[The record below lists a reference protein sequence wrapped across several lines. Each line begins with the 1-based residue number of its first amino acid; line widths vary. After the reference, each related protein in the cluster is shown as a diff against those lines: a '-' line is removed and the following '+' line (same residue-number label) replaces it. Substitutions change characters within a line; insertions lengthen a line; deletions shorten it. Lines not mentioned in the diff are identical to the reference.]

1 MRTPTI
7 IQMEATECGAV
18 SLGIILAAYGR
29 WVPVEELRTLCGI
42 NRDGS
47 NLLSIVR
54 AGQHFGLTCEA
65 YRRSLDDLKKTKALG
80 ILYWGF
86 NHFVVFEG
94 YSGGYFRIN
103 DPASGPRRIPEKEFG
118 LYYTGIYV
126 EGKKTAAFTKGGQ
139 RPSTLGWLL
148 GRLRYSKEMFFCI
161 FLAAL
166 ILVFPTLCTAVYNKI
181 FYDDILVD
189 EPYWIRPFITIF
201 VATLLFQGVF
211 TWFKSIWVEKLCR
224 KLGLSAS
231 SEFFWHC
238 LRLPTLFFSSRHAGD
253 LATRVSE
260 NDKVAKLLSGDLSSN
275 LLNILLI
282 GIYGVLMLMFD
293 PFLTLIG
300 IAAIVLNG
308 VVLMSIRRYRTDM
321 NKKLVQ
327 QIGKQFAVAS
337 GGIQMIETFK
347 SSGQEDLFFTR
358 WADTQVATV
367 NSSQKLQKIAGVL
380 DLIPGLMAGVTNAVL
395 FCLGGLQVM
404 EGKMTFGDLIAFQAL
419 MGYFIAPVNGL
430 TSLYGELQDVTANIG
445 RLNDVLLNKQDSLL
459 LEQEKQMASPMVLT
473 SIQNRLKGKIELR
486 NVFFAYNPL
495 ARPLIENFSLTIEP
509 GQRVALVGAS
519 GSGKTT
525 IARMV
530 AGLTRPT
537 GGEIFFDNVPMRE
550 IPRNVLAES
559 IAMVN
564 QEIVLFAGTIRENMS
579 MWNPS
584 ITDGD
589 LVQAAKDAD
598 IYEAIMART
607 GAFGAAVE
615 QLGQNFSGGQRQRLE
630 IARSL
635 AGNPSVLIMDEAT
648 NSLDTITER
657 QIDTNIR
664 NRKLTMLI
672 SAHRLSTIRD
682 SDEIIVLSDGI
693 IVERGKHEDLMKN
706 KRFYT
711 KLIQSE

>member
-18 SLGIILAAYGR
+18 ALGIILAAYKR
-29 WVPVEELRTLCGI
+29 WVPIEELRTLCGV

-47 NLLSIVR
+47 SLYNVVR
-54 AGQHFGLTCEA
+54 AGQHFGLTCDA
-65 YRRSLDDLKKTKALG
+65 YRRSLDDLKKINTLG
-80 ILYWGF
+80 IVFWGF
-86 NHFVVFEG
+86 NHFVVYEG
-94 YSGGYFRIN
+94 YSGGYFYVN
-103 DPASGPRRIPEKEFG
+103 DPASGPRRIPEKEFS

-126 EGKKTAAFTKGGQ
+126 EMKKTPTFTKGGQ

-148 GRLRYSKEMFFCI
+148 GRLRYSKEMFFFV

-166 ILVFPTLCTAVYNKI
+166 ILIFPTLCTAVYNKI
-181 FYDDILVD
+181 FFDDILID
-189 EPYWIRPFITIF
+189 EPFWIRPFITVF
-201 VATLLFQGVF
+201 VVTLLFQGVF
-211 TWFKSIWVEKLCR
+211 TWYKSIWMEKLCV
-224 KLGLSAS
+224 KLGISAS

-238 LRLPTLFFSSRHAGD
+238 LRLPTLFFSNRSAGD
-253 LATRVSE
+253 LATRVGE
-260 NDKVAKLLSGDLSSN
+260 NDRVAKLLSGDLSSN
-275 LLNILLI
+275 LLNMLLI
-282 GIYGVLMLMFD
+282 GIYGVLMLLFD
-293 PFLTLIG
+293 PLLTLIG
-300 IAAIVLNG
+300 VAAIVFNS

-327 QIGKQFAVAS
+327 QLGKQSAVAL

-358 WADTQVATV
+358 WADSQVATV
-367 NSSQKLQKIAGVL
+367 NSSQKMQKITGIL
-380 DLIPGLMAGVTNAVL
+380 DLIPGLMSGVTNAAL
-395 FCLGGLQVM
+395 FCLGGFHVM
-404 EGKMTFGDLIAFQAL
+404 DGKMTFGDLIAFQAL
-419 MGYFIAPVNGL
+419 MGYFITPVNGL

-445 RLNDVLLNKQDSLL
+445 RLNDVLLNKQDPLL
-459 LEQEKQMASPMVLT
+459 AEQEKQMAQATPQT
-473 SIQNRLKGKIELR
+473 RFRLKGKIELR
-486 NVFFAYNPL
+486 NVSFAYNPI
-495 ARPLIENFSLTIEP
+495 ARPLIENFSITIEP

-525 IARMV
+525 IARMI
-530 AGLTRPT
+530 AGITRPT
-537 GGEIFFDNVPMRE
+537 SGEIFFDDRPISE

-564 QEIVLFAGTIRENMS
+564 QDIVLFAGTLRENMT

-589 LVQAAKDAD
+589 LVRAAKDAD
-598 IYEAIMART
+598 IYQAIMSRP
-607 GAFGAAVE
+607 GAFGAMVE

-635 AGNPSVLIMDEAT
+635 AGNPSILIMDEAT
-648 NSLDTITER
+648 NSLDTITEK
-657 QIDTNIR
+657 QIDTNIKKR
-664 NRKLTMLI
+664 QVTMVV

-693 IVERGKHEDLMKN
+693 IVERGKHAELMKN
-706 KRFYT
+706 DSFYA